1 MLGKLTKNA
10 FKSNAAGIYNI
21 YIAEGI
27 ITIVMLILL
36 LVDWTKWGDTGV
48 GLGLAIK
55 CIASVALCIT
65 AAIGIIM
72 TFVSVF
78 SDFKRN
84 MYGIEGHLT
93 LSLPVRGSSLLF
105 AKWLSGAFWVILSYL
120 VFCLAAGGSALYIF
134 RHSMSIVEGDAAYSS
149 IYQVATEMI
158 RQLCDSAGIVT
169 PSARVLGYVV
179 AMYAFDGGVRAC
191 SFVLLVFFAIT
202 LAHCRPFNKLGKLG
216 AVLYFFAGTF
226 ITQTFASMITKLVK
240 IYVVV
245 SDTAFT
251 FTLSEAEVKAAWQMG
266 FGAYSMTNL
275 YCTVVMT
282 VAVFLV
288 TAYLIDRK
296 VNAE

>member
-27 ITIVMLILL
+27 ITVIMLILM

-55 CIASVALCIT
+55 CLASGALCIA

-105 AKWLSGAFWVILSYL
+105 SKWLSGSFWVILSYL
-120 VFCLAAGGSALYIF
+120 VFCLAAGGSAMYIF

-149 IYQVATEMI
+149 IYQIGSEMVK
-158 RQLCDSAGIVT
+158 QLCESAGIVT

-191 SFVLLVFFAIT
+191 EFVLLVFFAIT
-202 LAHCRPFNKLGKLG
+202 LAHCRPFNKLGKMG
-216 AVLYFFAGTF
+216 SILYFFGGTF
-226 ITQTFASMITKLVK
+226 ITQTFASLVTKLIK
-240 IYVVV
+240 IYIVV
-245 SDTAFT
+245 SDSAFT
-251 FTLSEAEVKAAWQMG
+251 FTLSEKEVQAAWKMG
-266 FGAYSMTNL
+266 YGAYSITNL
-275 YCTVVMT
+275 YCTVVLT
-282 VAVFLV
+282 VVVFLLS
-288 TAYLIDRK
+288 AYLIDRK

>member
-27 ITIVMLILL
+27 ITVIMLILL

-55 CIASVALCIT
+55 CISSAALCIA
-65 AAIGIIM
+65 AAIGIVM
-72 TFVSVF
+72 TLVAVF
-78 SDFKRN
+78 SDFKRS

-120 VFCLAAGGSALYIF
+120 VFCLAASGSAMYIF

-149 IYQVATEMI
+149 VYQIATEMVK
-158 RQLCDSAGIVT
+158 QLCESAGITT
-169 PSARVLGYVV
+169 PSFKVIGYIVT
-179 AMYAFDGGVRAC
+179 MYAFDGGVRAC
-191 SFVLLVFFAIT
+191 EFVLLVFFAIT
-202 LAHCRPFNKLGKLG
+202 LAHCRPFEKLGKLG

-226 ITQTFASMITKLVK
+226 ITQTFASLVTKLVK
-240 IYVVV
+240 IYIVV

-251 FTLSEAEVKAAWQMG
+251 FTLSENEVQAAWKMG
-266 FGAYSMTNL
+266 FGAYSITNL
-275 YCTVVMT
+275 YCTVIMT
-282 VAVFLV
+282 VVVFLV
-288 TAYLIDRK
+288 TSFLIDRK

>member
-27 ITIVMLILL
+27 ITVIMLILM

-55 CIASVALCIT
+55 CLASGALCIA
-65 AAIGIIM
+65 AAIGIVM

-105 AKWLSGAFWVILSYL
+105 SKWLSGSFWVILSYL
-120 VFCLAAGGSALYIF
+120 VFCLAAGGSAMYIF

-149 IYQVATEMI
+149 IYQIGSEMVK
-158 RQLCDSAGIVT
+158 QLCESAGIVT

-191 SFVLLVFFAIT
+191 EFVLLVFFAIT
-202 LAHCRPFNKLGKLG
+202 LAHCRPFNKLGKMG
-216 AVLYFFAGTF
+216 PILYFFGGTF
-226 ITQTFASMITKLVK
+226 ITQTFASLVTKLIK
-240 IYVVV
+240 IYIVV
-245 SDTAFT
+245 SDSAFT
-251 FTLSEAEVKAAWQMG
+251 FTLSEKEVQAAWKMG
-266 FGAYSMTNL
+266 YGAYSITNL
-275 YCTVVMT
+275 YCTVVLT
-282 VAVFLV
+282 VVVFLLS
-288 TAYLIDRK
+288 AYLIDRK

>member
-27 ITIVMLILL
+27 ITVIMLILL
-36 LVDWTKWGDTGV
+36 LVDWTKWGDTGI

-55 CIASVALCIT
+55 CLSSIALCIA

-72 TFVSVF
+72 TFVAVF
-78 SDFKRN
+78 SNFKQN

-105 AKWLSGAFWVILSYL
+105 AKWLSGGFWVILSYL
-120 VFCLAAGGSALYIF
+120 VFCLAAAGSAIYVF

-149 IYQVATEMI
+149 VYQIASELV
-158 RQLCDSAGIVT
+158 RQLCESAGIVT

-191 SFVLLVFFAIT
+191 EFVLLVFFAIT

-216 AVLYFFAGTF
+216 TILYFFAGTF
-226 ITQTFASMITKLVK
+226 AVQTFAGLVTKLIK

-245 SDTAFT
+245 SNEAFT
-251 FTLSEAEVKAAWQMG
+251 FTLSEKEVQAAWKMG
-266 FGAYSMTNL
+266 FGAYSLTNL
-275 YCTVVMT
+275 YCTVIMT
-282 VAVFLV
+282 VIVFML
-288 TAYLIDRK
+288 TSYLIDRK

>member
-27 ITIVMLILL
+27 ITVIMLILL

-55 CIASVALCIT
+55 CIASVALCL
-65 AAIGIIM
+65 AAAVGIIM
-72 TFVSVF
+72 TFVAVF

-105 AKWLSGAFWVILSYL
+105 AKWLAGSFWVMLSYL
-120 VFCLAAGGSALYIF
+120 VFCLAAFGSAMYVF

-149 IYQVATEMI
+149 IYQIASEMI
-158 RQLCDSAGIVT
+158 KQLCESAGITT
-169 PSARVLGYVV
+169 PSGRVIGYIVGI
-179 AMYAFDGGVRAC
+179 YAFDGGVRAC
-191 SFVLLVFFAIT
+191 EFVLLVFFAIT
-202 LAHCRPFNKLGKLG
+202 LAHCRPFDKPGKLG
-216 AVLYFFAGTF
+216 AILYFFAGTF
-226 ITQTFASMITKLVK
+226 ITQTFASLITKLVK

-251 FTLSEAEVKAAWQMG
+251 FTLSENEVQAAWKMG
-266 FGAYSMTNL
+266 FGAYSITNL
-275 YCTVVMT
+275 YCTVIMT
-282 VAVFLV
+282 VVVFLV
-288 TAYLIDRK
+288 TAFLIDRK

>member
-27 ITIVMLILL
+27 ITVIMLILL
-36 LVDWTKWGDTGV
+36 LVDWTKWGDTGI

-55 CIASVALCIT
+55 CIASAALCIA
-65 AAIGIIM
+65 AAIGIVM

-78 SDFKRN
+78 SDFKRS

-120 VFCLAAGGSALYIF
+120 VFCLAASGSAMYIF

-149 IYQVATEMI
+149 IYQIATEMI
-158 RQLCDSAGIVT
+158 KQLCESAGITT
-169 PSARVLGYVV
+169 PSFKVIGYIVT
-179 AMYAFDGGVRAC
+179 MYAFDGGVRAC
-191 SFVLLVFFAIT
+191 EFVLLVFFAIT
-202 LAHCRPFNKLGKLG
+202 LAHCRPFEKLGKLG

-226 ITQTFASMITKLVK
+226 VTQTFASLITKLVK
-240 IYVVV
+240 IYIVV

-251 FTLSEAEVKAAWQMG
+251 FTLSESEVQAAWKMG
-266 FGAYSMTNL
+266 FGAYSITNL

-282 VAVFLV
+282 VVVFLV
-288 TAYLIDRK
+288 TSFLIDRK

>member
-27 ITIVMLILL
+27 ITVVMLILL

-48 GLGLAIK
+48 GLGLVIK
-55 CIASVALCIT
+55 CVASAALCL
-65 AAIGIIM
+65 AAAVGIVM

-78 SDFKRN
+78 SDFRRS

-93 LSLPVRGSSLLF
+93 LSLPVRSSSLLL
-105 AKWLSGAFWVILSYL
+105 AKWISGAFWVILSYF
-120 VFCLAAGGSALYIF
+120 VFCLAAAGGSMYIF

-149 IYQVATEMI
+149 IYEIATQMVQ
-158 RQLCDSAGIVT
+158 QLCESAGITT
-169 PSARVLGYVV
+169 PSGRVIGYIF
-179 AMYAFDGGVRAC
+179 AMYAVDGGIRAC
-191 SFVLLVFFAIT
+191 EFVLLVFFAVT
-202 LAHCRPFNKLGKLG
+202 LAHCRPFEKLGKLG

-226 ITQTFASMITKLVK
+226 ITQTFASLITKLVK
-240 IYVVV
+240 IYIVV

-251 FTLSEAEVKAAWQMG
+251 FTLSENEVQAAWKMG
-266 FGAYSMTNL
+266 FGAYSITNL

-282 VAVFLV
+282 VVVFLV
-288 TAYLIDRK
+288 TSFLIDRK